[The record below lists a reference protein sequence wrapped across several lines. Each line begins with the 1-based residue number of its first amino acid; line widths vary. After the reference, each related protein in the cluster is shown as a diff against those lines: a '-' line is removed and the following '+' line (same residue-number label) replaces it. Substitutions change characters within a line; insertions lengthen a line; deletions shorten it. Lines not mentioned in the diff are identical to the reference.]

1 MARPPLLATEVPE
14 AILAMNAGS
23 SSLKFGLYR
32 CPKNNEDPNVLV
44 TGSVRDLHAASPR
57 FQVIAPDNTILIE
70 EHWTESAPDGV
81 IDGLLDWVKNCLG
94 KTRLV
99 AVGHRVVHGGM
110 EFSDPVE
117 IDEPIL
123 ARLEALAPL
132 APLHQPASLAP
143 IRRIRAVRP
152 DLRQYACFDTAF
164 HRQMGPPA
172 SRYALPRSFEG
183 EGIRRYGFHGLSYE
197 SIAAQ
202 LKASGDQAVAGP
214 ASRII
219 VAHLG
224 SGASLCAMHGLKS
237 VDTTMGFSTLDGL
250 VMGTRPGALDPGI
263 LLYLMQ
269 EKGFTAARLEQL
281 LYRESGL
288 LGVSGV
294 SADVVTLLESHSPAA
309 AEALDLFAFQVARQ
323 TAALA
328 ATLGGLD
335 RFIFTGG
342 IGEHASTVRRMVA
355 QRLKW
360 LGAELDE
367 QANAT
372 GATIISTSTSSILL
386 ERRATQ
392 EELMIARHAAAFLRK
407 GRRSGACRAHFAVLV
422 EAISNNAR

>member
-1 MARPPLLATEVPE
+1 MPE
-14 AILAMNAGS
+14 AILALNAGS
-23 SSLKFGLYR
+23 SSLKFGLYK
-32 CPKNNEDPNVLV
+32 CPKVNEDPNVLV
-44 TGSVRDLHAASPR
+44 TGSVRDLHGTSPR
-57 FQVIAPDNTILIE
+57 FQATAPDNTALVD
-70 EHWTESAPDGV
+70 EHWTKSSPDAV
-81 IDGLLDWVKNCLG
+81 IEGLLDWVQRHLG

-99 AVGHRVVHGGM
+99 AVGHRVVHGGPDY
-110 EFSDPVE
+110 SDPVE
-117 IDEPIL
+117 IDESIL

-143 IRRIRAVRP
+143 ARWIRALRP
-152 DLRQYACFDTAF
+152 DLRQFACFDTAF
-164 HRQMGPPA
+164 HRQIGPPA
-172 SRYALPRSFEG
+172 SRYALPRAFEG

-202 LKASGDQAVAGP
+202 LKANGDQAAAEP

-224 SGASLCAMHGLKS
+224 NGASLCAMHGLKS

-263 LLYLMQ
+263 LLYLMR
-269 EKGFTAARLEQL
+269 EKGFTAERLELL

-288 LGVSGV
+288 LGVSGI
-294 SADVVTLLESHSPAA
+294 SADVATLLASDAPAA

-328 ATLGGLD
+328 ATLGGID

-342 IGEHASTVRRMVA
+342 IGEHAPAVRRMIA
-355 QRLKW
+355 QRLSW
-360 LGAELDE
+360 IGAELDV
-367 QANAT
+367 QANAS
-372 GATIISTSTSSILL
+372 GATIISTGTSSILL

-392 EELMIARHAAAFLRK
+392 EELMIARHVMGCFRQ
-407 GRRSGACRAHFAVLV
+407 GR
-422 EAISNNAR
+422 

>member
-1 MARPPLLATEVPE
+1 MAGPPRLATDVPE
-14 AILAMNAGS
+14 AILALNTGS
-23 SSLKFGLYR
+23 SSLKFGLYK
-32 CPKNNEDPNVLV
+32 CPTAHEDPTVQV
-44 TGSVRDLHAASPR
+44 MGSVRDLHGTSPR
-57 FQVIAPDNTILIE
+57 FRVTAPDNTVFVEEYWKERPPHAAIE
-70 EHWTESAPDGV
+70 
-81 IDGLLDWVKNCLG
+81 GLLDWVQKHLG

-99 AVGHRVVHGGM
+99 AIGHRVVHGGA
-110 EFSDPVE
+110 EFSEPVE

-132 APLHQPASLAP
+132 APLHQTASLAP
-143 IRRIRAVRP
+143 ARRILAVQP

-164 HRQMGPPA
+164 HRQIGPPA
-172 SRYALPRSFEG
+172 SRYALPRAFEG

-202 LKASGDQAVAGP
+202 LKASGDQAAAGS

-224 SGASLCAMHGLKS
+224 NGASLCAMHGLKS

-263 LLYLMQ
+263 LLYLMR
-269 EKGFTAARLEQL
+269 EKGFTAARLEKL

-294 SADVVTLLESHSPAA
+294 SADVVTLLESDSPAA

-342 IGEHASTVRRMVA
+342 IGEHAPTVRRMIA

-367 QANAT
+367 LANTA
-372 GATIISTSTSSILL
+372 GAAIISTSTSSILL

-392 EELMIARHAAAFLRK
+392 EELMIVRHAVACLR
-407 GRRSGACRAHFAVLV
+407 RTR
-422 EAISNNAR
+422 

>member
-1 MARPPLLATEVPE
+1 MAE
-14 AILAMNAGS
+14 AILALNAGS
-23 SSLKFGLYR
+23 SSVKFGLFACSDGKLDR
-32 CPKNNEDPNVLV
+32 PALV
-44 TGSVRDLHAASPR
+44 IGSVRRSVANEPN
-57 FQVIAPDNTILIE
+57 FQAIAPDGTVLDE
-70 EHWTESAPDGV
+70 RWTGKHPSAATGRLV
-81 IDGLLDWVKNCLG
+81 DWVEAHLG
-94 KTRLV
+94 QARLV
-99 AVGHRVVHGGM
+99 AVGHRIVHGGE

-117 IDEPIL
+117 IDDRIL
-123 ARLEALAPL
+123 ACLDALTPL
-132 APLHQPASLAP
+132 APLHQPVSLAP
-143 IRRIRAVRP
+143 VKHIRALRP
-152 DLRQYACFDTAF
+152 DLRQFACFDTAF
-164 HRQMGPPA
+164 HRQIGPPA

-202 LKASGDQAVAGP
+202 LKAGGDQAAAER

-224 SGASLCAMHGLKS
+224 NGASLCAMQGLES

-269 EKGFTAARLEQL
+269 EKGLTAERLEQL

-288 LGVSGV
+288 LGVSEI
-294 SADVVTLLESHSPAA
+294 SADVATLLASDAPAA

-342 IGEHASTVRRMVA
+342 IGEHAPTVRSMIVK
-355 QRLKW
+355 RLRW

-367 QANAT
+367 SVNT
-372 GATIISTSTSSILL
+372 SGATVISTGGSSILL
-386 ERRATQ
+386 ECRSTQ
-392 EELMIARHAAAFLRK
+392 EELMIARHAVALLQR
-407 GRRSGACRAHFAVLV
+407 
-422 EAISNNAR
+422 

>member
-1 MARPPLLATEVPE
+1 MLEV
-14 AILAMNAGS
+14 ILALNAGS
-23 SSLKFGLYR
+23 STLKFGLYG
-32 CPKNNEDPNVLV
+32 CPTNKEEPTVLV
-44 TGSVRDLHAASPR
+44 TGRVGGLYGAFPH
-57 FQVIAPDNTILIE
+57 FQATAPDGTALVD
-70 EHWTESAPDGV
+70 EHWTGSAPDAV
-81 IDGLLDWVKNCLG
+81 IESLFNWVETRIG
-94 KTRLV
+94 TGRLV

-123 ARLEALAPL
+123 ARLEALTPL

-143 IRRIRAVRP
+143 AQRIRALRP
-152 DLRQYACFDTAF
+152 DLRQIACFDTAF
-164 HRQMGPPA
+164 HRQIGPPA
-172 SRYALPRSFEG
+172 SRYALPRAFEA

-202 LKASGDQAVAGP
+202 LAASGERASEAQK
-214 ASRII
+214 SRII

-224 SGASLCAMHGLKS
+224 NGASLCAMAGLRS

-269 EKGFTAARLEQL
+269 EKGFSVGGLEQL

-288 LGVSGV
+288 LGVSRI
-294 SADVVTLLESHSPAA
+294 SADVATLVASDAPAA

-328 ATLGGLD
+328 ATLGGID

-342 IGEHASTVRRMVA
+342 IGEHAPTVRRMIA

-360 LGAELDE
+360 LGVELDE
-367 QANAT
+367 QANAS
-372 GATIISTSTSSILL
+372 GATTISTAASSVLL
-386 ERRATQ
+386 ECRATQ
-392 EELMIARHAAAFLRK
+392 EELMIARHVLARV
-407 GRRSGACRAHFAVLV
+407 RRC
-422 EAISNNAR
+422 

>member
-1 MARPPLLATEVPE
+1 MARPPLPATEVPE
-14 AILAMNAGS
+14 AILALNAGS
-23 SSLKFGLYR
+23 SSLKFGLYQ
-32 CPKNNEDPNVLV
+32 CPQDHEDPNVLV
-44 TGSVRDLHAASPR
+44 MGAVRDLHGTSPR
-57 FQVIAPDNTILIE
+57 FQAIAPDTTVLVD
-70 EHWTESAPDGV
+70 EHWTKSAPDAAIG
-81 IDGLLDWVKNCLG
+81 GLLDWVERHLG

-99 AVGHRVVHGGM
+99 AVGHRVVHGGP

-132 APLHQPASLAP
+132 APLHQSASLAP
-143 IRRIRAVRP
+143 ARRIRELHP
-152 DLRQYACFDTAF
+152 GLRQYACFDTAF
-164 HRQMGPPA
+164 HRQIGPPA
-172 SRYALPRSFEG
+172 SRYALPRAFEG
-183 EGIRRYGFHGLSYE
+183 DGIRRYGFHGLSYE
-197 SIAAQ
+197 SVAAQ
-202 LKASGDQAVAGP
+202 LKGSGDRAAAAP

-224 SGASLCAMHGLKS
+224 NGASLCAMHGLKS

-263 LLYLMQ
+263 LLYLMR

-294 SADVVTLLESHSPAA
+294 SADVATLLESDSPAA

-335 RFIFTGG
+335 RIIFTGG
-342 IGEHASTVRRMVA
+342 IGEHAPTVRRMIA
-355 QRLKW
+355 QRLQW

-367 QANAT
+367 QANTA
-372 GATIISTSTSSILL
+372 GATMISTGTSSILL

-392 EELMIARHAAAFLRK
+392 EEFMIARHAMAFLRT
-407 GRRSGACRAHFAVLV
+407 RR
-422 EAISNNAR
+422 

>member
-1 MARPPLLATEVPE
+1 MARPPLLAIEVPE
-14 AILAMNAGS
+14 AILALNAGS

-32 CPKNNEDPNVLV
+32 CPKDHEDPNVLV
-44 TGSVRDLHAASPR
+44 TGSVRDLHGTSPR
-57 FQVIAPDNTILIE
+57 FQVTAPDNTVLVE
-70 EHWTESAPDGV
+70 EHWRKGAPHAAIES
-81 IDGLLDWVKNCLG
+81 LLDWVQNHLG
-94 KTRLV
+94 ETRL
-99 AVGHRVVHGGM
+99 AAIGHRVVHGGA

-123 ARLEALAPL
+123 A
-132 APLHQPASLAP
+132 PLHQTASLAP
-143 IRRIRAVRP
+143 ARRIRAVRP

-164 HRQMGPPA
+164 HRQIGPPA
-172 SRYALPRSFEG
+172 SRYALPRAFEG

-202 LKASGDQAVAGP
+202 LKASGDQAAAES

-224 SGASLCAMHGLKS
+224 NGASLCAMHGLKS

-263 LLYLMQ
+263 LLYLMR

-342 IGEHASTVRRMVA
+342 IGEHAPTVRRMVA

-372 GATIISTSTSSILL
+372 GAAIISTSMSSILL
-386 ERRATQ
+386 ECRATQ
-392 EELMIARHAAAFLRK
+392 EELMIARHAVACLRK
-407 GRRSGACRAHFAVLV
+407 RR
-422 EAISNNAR
+422 

>member
-1 MARPPLLATEVPE
+1 MARSPLLATEVPG
-14 AILAMNAGS
+14 AILALNAGS
-23 SSLKFGLYR
+23 SSLKFGLYK
-32 CPKNNEDPNVLV
+32 CPKDNEDPSVLV
-44 TGSVRDLHAASPR
+44 TGSVRDVHGSSPR
-57 FQVIAPDNTILIE
+57 FQATAPDNTALVE
-70 EHWTESAPDGV
+70 EHWTKSAPGAV
-81 IDGLLDWVKNCLG
+81 IEGLFDWVQRHLG
-94 KTRLV
+94 KTWLV
-99 AVGHRVVHGGM
+99 AVGHRVVHGGP
-110 EFSDPVE
+110 EFGDPVE

-143 IRRIRAVRP
+143 ARRIRELRP
-152 DLRQYACFDTAF
+152 ELRQFACFDTAF
-164 HRQMGPPA
+164 HRQIGPPA

-183 EGIRRYGFHGLSYE
+183 EGIRRYVFHGLSYE

-202 LKASGDQAVAGP
+202 LKASGDQAAAEP

-224 SGASLCAMHGLKS
+224 NGASLCAMQGLKS

-269 EKGFTAARLEQL
+269 EKGLTAERLEQL

-288 LGVSGV
+288 LGVSEI
-294 SADVVTLLESHSPAA
+294 SADVATLLASDAPAA

-342 IGEHASTVRRMVA
+342 IGEHAPTVRSMIA
-355 QRLKW
+355 KRLRW

-367 QANAT
+367 RVNT
-372 GATIISTSTSSILL
+372 SGATVISTGGSSILL
-386 ERRATQ
+386 ERRSTQ
-392 EELMIARHAAAFLRK
+392 EELMIARHAAALLQR
-407 GRRSGACRAHFAVLV
+407 
-422 EAISNNAR
+422 

>member
-1 MARPPLLATEVPE
+1 MTE
-14 AILAMNAGS
+14 AIVALNAGS
-23 SSLKFGLYR
+23 SSLKFGLYK
-32 CPKNNEDPNVLV
+32 CPKDNEDPTVLV
-44 TGSVRDLHAASPR
+44 TGSVRDLHGTSPR
-57 FQVIAPDNTILIE
+57 FQATAPDNTALVD
-70 EHWTESAPDGV
+70 EHWTEDVPDAA
-81 IDGLLDWVKNCLG
+81 IEGLLDWVQMHLG
-94 KTRLV
+94 KTRLA
-99 AVGHRVVHGGM
+99 AVGHRVVHGGA

-123 ARLEALAPL
+123 ARLEALTPL

-143 IRRIRAVRP
+143 IRRIRVLRP
-152 DLRQYACFDTAF
+152 ELRQIACFDTAF
-164 HRQMGPPA
+164 HRGIGPPA

-202 LKASGDQAVAGP
+202 LDASGDPAASGP

-224 SGASLCAMHGLKS
+224 NGASLCAMHGLKS

-250 VMGTRPGALDPGI
+250 VMGTRPGAIDPGI
-263 LLYLMQ
+263 LLYLLQ
-269 EKGFTAARLEQL
+269 EKGFSADRLEQL
-281 LYRESGL
+281 LYHESGL

-294 SADVVTLLESHSPAA
+294 TADVATLVASDAPAA

-342 IGEHASTVRRMVA
+342 IGEHAPTVRRMIA
-355 QRLKW
+355 QRLQW

-367 QANAT
+367 QANDV
-372 GATIISTSTSSILL
+372 GATTISTGTSSILL
-386 ERRATQ
+386 ECRSTQ
-392 EELMIARHAAAFLRK
+392 EDLVIARHVV
-407 GRRSGACRAHFAVLV
+407 AVLHQ
-422 EAISNNAR
+422 

>member
-1 MARPPLLATEVPE
+1 MARSPLLATEVPE
-14 AILAMNAGS
+14 AILALNAGS
-23 SSLKFGLYR
+23 SSLKFGLYK
-32 CPKNNEDPNVLV
+32 CPKDNEDPSVLV
-44 TGSVRDLHAASPR
+44 TGSVRDLHGTSPH
-57 FQVIAPDNTILIE
+57 FQATAPDNTALVE
-70 EHWTESAPDGV
+70 EHWTESAPDAT
-81 IDGLLDWVKNCLG
+81 IEGLLDWVQRHLG

-99 AVGHRVVHGGM
+99 AVGHRVVHGGP

-143 IRRIRAVRP
+143 ALRIRELRP
-152 DLRQYACFDTAF
+152 ELRQFACFDTAF
-164 HRQMGPPA
+164 HRQIGPPA

-202 LKASGDQAVAGP
+202 LKASGDQAAAGP

-224 SGASLCAMHGLKS
+224 NGASLCAMQGLKS
-237 VDTTMGFSTLDGL
+237 FDTTMGFSTLDGL

-263 LLYLMQ
+263 LLHLLQ
-269 EKGFTAARLEQL
+269 KRGFTAERLEQL

-288 LGVSGV
+288 LGVSGI
-294 SADVVTLLESHSPAA
+294 SADVATLLASDASTA

-323 TAALA
+323 TAALT
-328 ATLGGLD
+328 ATLGGID

-342 IGEHASTVRRMVA
+342 IGEHAPAVRRMIAV
-355 QRLKW
+355 RLGW
-360 LGAELDE
+360 LGAEIDE
-367 QANAT
+367 QANAS
-372 GATIISTSTSSILL
+372 GATVISTRTSSILL
-386 ERRATQ
+386 ERRSTQ
-392 EELMIARHAAAFLRK
+392 EEFMIARH
-407 GRRSGACRAHFAVLV
+407 VLKLLHK
-422 EAISNNAR
+422 

>member
-1 MARPPLLATEVPE
+1 MARSPLLATEVPD
-14 AILAMNAGS
+14 AILTLNAGS
-23 SSLKFGLYR
+23 SSLKFGVFG
-32 CPKNNEDPNVLV
+32 CPADRADPPAVVEGSVQRVGATNLNLRATGPDGTVLV
-44 TGSVRDLHAASPR
+44 DEGWKGSDHRAAAGR
-57 FQVIAPDNTILIE
+57 LV
-70 EHWTESAPDGV
+70 
-81 IDGLLDWVKNCLG
+81 DWVEAHLG
-94 KTRLV
+94 DTRLA
-99 AVGHRVVHGGM
+99 AVGHRIVHGGP
-110 EFSDPVE
+110 EFSDAVE
-117 IDEPIL
+117 IDDRVL
-123 ARLEALAPL
+123 ARLDALTPL

-143 IRRIRAVRP
+143 VRHIRLLRP
-152 DLRQYACFDTAF
+152 GLLQIACFDTAF
-164 HRQMGPPA
+164 HRTIGPPA
-172 SRYALPRSFEG
+172 SLYALPRSFEG

-224 SGASLCAMHGLKS
+224 NGASLCAMHGLKS

-263 LLYLMQ
+263 LLYLMR

-294 SADVVTLLESHSPAA
+294 SADVVTLLESESPAA

-323 TAALA
+323 TAALT

-342 IGEHASTVRRMVA
+342 IGEHAPTVRRMVA

-360 LGAELDE
+360 FGAELDE

-372 GATIISTSTSSILL
+372 GATVISTSTSSILF

-392 EELMIARHAAAFLRK
+392 EELMIARHAVTFLRK
-407 GRRSGACRAHFAVLV
+407 RR
-422 EAISNNAR
+422 